1 MTSSKI
7 LLIHYDPRSQEN
19 HRRILTD
26 NGFEVFLAKD
36 GASAMASFMEEEPD
50 LVLLEA
56 MLPKVHGFEVCAD
69 IKKTSQ
75 GRKTPVVVMSTVYK
89 GRKYRDEAIHTH
101 GADDFLEMPMDDT
114 KLVATLNRL
123 IDKAGASAS
132 GATAGS

>member
-1 MTSSKI
+1 MSSKI

-19 HRRILTD
+19 HRRVLAE

-36 GASAMASFMEEEPD
+36 GASAMASFIEEEPD

-69 IKKTSQ
+69 LKKTSR
-75 GRKTPVVVMSTVYK
+75 GRKTPVVVMSTIYK

-101 GADDFLEMPMDDT
+101 GADEFLEMPMDDA

-132 GATAGS
+132 GASAGS